1 MVWKN
6 LMGSPKARMAQ
17 LVRALD
23 SETCDSWA
31 EHGSNP
37 ATVKGLS

>member
-1 MVWKN
+1 
-6 LMGSPKARMAQ
+6 MAQ

-37 ATVKGLS
+37 ATDKGLSLKQLCLLVK